1 VGIAVIDSMSMSTTA
16 KPKHT
21 AQPSALDSLVTDS
34 WTAATSTIS
43 VADQSLATAASVV
56 TDEGQCEVSRYTLHT
71 IDGVLLVEGVDLG
84 CVFRIMADVLSRAPT
99 MRFRLC
105 RGGRLLVLR

>member
-1 VGIAVIDSMSMSTTA
+1 
-16 KPKHT
+16 
-21 AQPSALDSLVTDS
+21 
-34 WTAATSTIS
+34 
-43 VADQSLATAASVV
+43 
-56 TDEGQCEVSRYTLHT
+56 VSRYTLHT